1 MDRGCRIDAL
11 LMDYN
16 ERVIR
21 EGFMRGICVFDLGE
35 GFGWIG
41 CDGDVMGGLR
51 CTGNSGDR
59 EEILGGLDVMDR

>member
-21 EGFMRGICVFDLGE
+21 EGFVSIENTGDGIGIVR
-35 GFGWIG
+35 
-41 CDGDVMGGLR
+41 V
-51 CTGNSGDR
+51 
-59 EEILGGLDVMDR
+59 LDVLVM

>member
-1 MDRGCRIDAL
+1 
-11 LMDYN
+11 
-16 ERVIR
+16 
-21 EGFMRGICVFDLGE
+21 MRGICVFDLGE